1 MKMNPLTQIDFY
13 KADHR
18 RQYPEGTT
26 LVSSNFTPRS
36 NNLSNL
42 PDNKD
47 KVVFFGLQYFIKDY
61 LINSFNEGFFNR
73 PKEDVV
79 REYKR
84 RMDTSLGPNAI
95 PVDHIEAL
103 HDLGYLPLEIRALEE
118 GSEVGMKV
126 PCMTLH
132 NTHPEFFWLVNYIES
147 VLSCY
152 LWKPSVSATTA
163 RWYKRLLDKYA
174 EETSS
179 AAWFTQFQGH
189 DFSFRG
195 MSGPQDA
202 ALSGAGHL
210 LSFVGTDTVPA
221 IDFMEHYYGAD
232 AEKELIGCSVPA
244 TEHSVMCM
252 GSKEGEFETF
262 KRLVTEL
269 YPSGIVSIVSD
280 TWDFWTVL
288 TDYLPRLK
296 TEIMARTGNPI
307 ANKVVIRPDSGDPVK
322 IICGYKVFVSDEAP
336 SKNRFDDDVIIN
348 DLWNLAE
355 DGFDLVVF
363 DGVFWKIEGYQDYD
377 LYKYRLVPSQL
388 TVPETKGAIQLLWET
403 FGGTIN
409 DKGYKE
415 LDSHIGLIYG
425 DSITPTRA
433 KAILEGLKEKGFAST
448 NVVFGIGSFTYQ
460 HVTRDTYGFA
470 VKATY
475 GEIDGLGRE
484 IFKDPKT
491 DDGIKKSARGI
502 VKVMDGKLVDQCAG
516 VNADGTPKDFKGV
529 MDHICDLKVVF
540 KDGKLVKEVTLQEM
554 RSRNT

>member
-26 LVSSNFTPRS
+26 LVYSNFTPRS
-36 NNLSNL
+36 NKLSNL

-126 PCMTLH
+126 
-132 NTHPEFFWLVNYIES
+132 
-147 VLSCY
+147 
-152 LWKPSVSATTA
+152 PSVSATTA

-252 GSKEGEFETF
+252 GS
-262 KRLVTEL
+262 
-269 YPSGIVSIVSD
+269 
-280 TWDFWTVL
+280 
-288 TDYLPRLK
+288 
-296 TEIMARTGNPI
+296 
-307 ANKVVIRPDSGDPVK
+307 
-322 IICGYKVFVSDEAP
+322 
-336 SKNRFDDDVIIN
+336 
-348 DLWNLAE
+348 
-355 DGFDLVVF
+355 
-363 DGVFWKIEGYQDYD
+363 
-377 LYKYRLVPSQL
+377 VP
-388 TVPETKGAIQLLWET
+388 
-403 FGGTIN
+403 
-409 DKGYKE
+409 
-415 LDSHIGLIYG
+415 
-425 DSITPTRA
+425 
-433 KAILEGLKEKGFAST
+433 
-448 NVVFGIGSFTYQ
+448 
-460 HVTRDTYGFA
+460 
-470 VKATY
+470 
-475 GEIDGLGRE
+475 
-484 IFKDPKT
+484 
-491 DDGIKKSARGI
+491 
-502 VKVMDGKLVDQCAG
+502 
-516 VNADGTPKDFKGV
+516 
-529 MDHICDLKVVF
+529 
-540 KDGKLVKEVTLQEM
+540 
-554 RSRNT
+554 